1 MIICLCRTLTKKDIE
16 KEIVNGCET
25 FEQLMEKI
33 KASDECGTCHTA
45 AKKIFNK
52 LKKKHKKDK

>member
-1 MIICLCRTLTKKDIE
+1 
-16 KEIVNGCET
+16 
-25 FEQLMEKI
+25 MEKI
-33 KASDECGTCHTA
+33 KASDECGTCHAA

>member
-1 MIICLCRTLTKKDIE
+1 MIFCLCRTLTKKDIE

-33 KASDECGTCHTA
+33 KAPDECGTCHVAT
-45 AKKIFNK
+45 KKIFNK
-52 LKKKHKKDK
+52 LKKKTQEG

>member
-1 MIICLCRTLTKKDIE
+1 MIVCLCRTLTKNDIE

-33 KASDECGTCHTA
+33 KALDECGTCHTTI
-45 AKKIFNK
+45 KKTFNK
-52 LKKKHKKDK
+52 LKKKHEKDK